1 MGARKLPPERVF
13 GQPRLGHR
21 LRAAPSATWRRIST
35 SAAVSNTPT
44 TWLIASSCRSASSL
58 RRYSSITFS
67 ACTRTFLSGAYSEDE
82 ALNARN
88 GVDHR
93 RRRPIIALTGGRPR
107 PGGSSCVVLR
117 MHVELAAQVR
127 DHLLGIRLPAQPHRA
142 FPQFGRGLHVRSHG
156 KSSFLQAD
164 KIKPGLKSPE
174 KRGKPT
180 LTTV

>member
-13 GQPRLGHR
+13 GQPRVGHR

-82 ALNARN
+82 APNARN
-88 GVDHR
+88 GVDKRTVPRLDAARPFIWTSVLCEAVGAVVDFAALQVAVEPRAVHHR
-93 RRRPIIALTGGRPR
+93 
-107 PGGSSCVVLR
+107 
-117 MHVELAAQVR
+117 ELAGEAAPEGR
-127 DHLLGIRLPAQPHRA
+127 HITID
-142 FPQFGRGLHVRSHG
+142 QFR
-156 KSSFLQAD
+156 
-164 KIKPGLKSPE
+164 
-174 KRGKPT
+174 
-180 LTTV
+180 